1 MKLSLFLGSDNAY
14 TSGSYTN
21 YFFELAHDALY
32 GALDR
37 FAQFFIKPLF
47 TESCTER
54 EINV

>member
-47 TESCTER
+47 TESCTDR